1 MGSVNLDFVTYKRRA
16 ISTAKMNR
24 QAAALGVLVV
34 VISTV
39 AGLPEKRPQSN
50 GFLAIQPSYG
60 APPPSSYGPPPQA
73 PTSSYGPP
81 PAAAPQCYPKVVTKT
96 MTKDMQGTS
105 MHYAAVT
112 KEHPTTIWA
121 SITETVVGPNTVIL
135 TSTMTAYA
143 EPKIL
148 TQTKILTDTKMVT
161 VPQYMSETS
170 YGYNTAKQYFTET
183 TAVYET
189 KTDQQSYP
197 ITQAVTNTNYDTQA
211 YYVTQTILRRVQ
223 HCDRDKR
230 LLCHQVYH
238 SNEL

>member
-1 MGSVNLDFVTYKRRA
+1 MGVNLNFVTYKRRA
-16 ISTAKMNR
+16 TSTAKMIR

-112 KEHPTTIWA
+112 KEHPTPIWA

-143 EPKIL
+143 EPNIL
-148 TQTKILTDTKMVT
+148 TSTKILTDTKMVT

-183 TAVYET
+183 EAVYET
-189 KTDQQSYP
+189 K
-197 ITQAVTNTNYDTQA
+197 
-211 YYVTQTILRRVQ
+211 
-223 HCDRDKR
+223 
-230 LLCHQVYH
+230 
-238 SNEL
+238 